1 MLIYFQIELYQID
14 THIVL
19 ALNRLPNEMSQN
31 MFGWSCSLPLYAALI
46 GCSRTLQPLSINA
59 ADAVYITSY
68 ALCGGSLMTM
78 AISVDRPPALLLG
91 LRYKQTV
98 TLKRIYVIV
107 ATSWVLFS
115 TAALCYFIQT
125 YIFYWLVPTGLFKVN
140 VKSQN

>member
-1 MLIYFQIELYQID
+1 MLIYFQIELYRLD
-14 THIVL
+14 TYIVL
-19 ALNRLPNEMSQN
+19 ALNRFPNEMSQN
-31 MFGWSCSLPLYAALI
+31 MFGLRRLVLCLSMRYSLDVF
-46 GCSRTLQPLSINA
+46 CSRTLQPLSINT

-91 LRYKQTV
+91 LRYKQIV

-125 YIFYWLVPTGLFKVN
+125 YILYWLVPTGLFRVN
-140 VKSQN
+140 V

>member
-1 MLIYFQIELYQID
+1 MLIYFQIELYRLD
-14 THIVL
+14 TYIVL
-19 ALNRLPNEMSQN
+19 ALNRFPNEMSQN
-31 MFGWSCSLPLYAALI
+31 MFGLRRLVLCLSMRYSLDVF
-46 GCSRTLQPLSINA
+46 CSRTLQPLSINT

-68 ALCGGSLMTM
+68 ALCGGSLMKM

-91 LRYKQTV
+91 LRYKQIV

-125 YIFYWLVPTGLFKVN
+125 YILYWLVPTGLFRVN
-140 VKSQN
+140 V

>member
-1 MLIYFQIELYQID
+1 MK
-14 THIVL
+14 
-19 ALNRLPNEMSQN
+19 
-31 MFGWSCSLPLYAALI
+31 
-46 GCSRTLQPLSINA
+46 
-59 ADAVYITSY
+59 
-68 ALCGGSLMTM
+68 M
-78 AISVDRPPALLLG
+78 AFSVDRPPGLLLG

-140 VKSQN
+140 VKLQN

>member
-1 MLIYFQIELYQID
+1 MLIYFQIELYRLD
-14 THIVL
+14 TYIVL

-31 MFGWSCSLPLYAALI
+31 MFSWSCSLPLYAALI
-46 GCSRTLQPLSINA
+46 GCLLFTNTA
-59 ADAVYITSY
+59 AFVDKHSGRSLHNK
-68 ALCGGSLMTM
+68 LCIMW
-78 AISVDRPPALLLG
+78 RPLLLG

-125 YIFYWLVPTGLFKVN
+125 YIFYWLVPTGLFRVN
-140 VKSQN
+140 V

>member
-1 MLIYFQIELYQID
+1 MLIYFQIELYQLD

-31 MFGWSCSLPLYAALI
+31 MFCLSMGHSLDVF
-46 GCSRTLQPLSINA
+46 CSRTLQPLSINT

-115 TAALCYFIQT
+115 AAALCYFIQT
-125 YIFYWLVPTGLFKVN
+125 YILYWLVPTGLFRVN
-140 VKSQN
+140 V

>member
-1 MLIYFQIELYQID
+1 MLIYFQIELYQLD

-31 MFGWSCSLPLYAALI
+31 MFGWSCSLPLYGALI
-46 GCSRTLQPLSINA
+46 GCLQPLSINT

-140 VKSQN
+140 VKLQN